1 VRLEDL
7 NWFDVQG
14 YLEQDDRLMLVLG
27 ACEQHA
33 YLSLLTDVRIP
44 LALGDAASQKSGVLL
59 APPLNFGASPYFL
72 DYPGTISLR
81 VSTLNAVV
89 GDLVDSVYRHG
100 FRKLLFL
107 NGHGGNQGV
116 RELLSEKANQLAG
129 LRISW
134 YAWFDS
140 HSVQAILEKH
150 EIKGYHASWFEAFP
164 FNQVGELPDRSK
176 TPPYVPGL
184 LSAAQAREVYGDGSL
199 GGDYRPDPALLDEI
213 FLAAVADILQLLRF
227 EEESGPSREGS

>member
-1 VRLEDL
+1 MENL
-7 NWFDVQG
+7 NWFDVKG

-44 LALGDAASQKSGVLL
+44 LALGDAASQQSGVLL

-89 GDLVDSVYRHG
+89 EDLVSSVYRHG

-107 NGHGGNQGV
+107 NGHGGNHGV
-116 RELLSEKANQLAG
+116 RELLSEQANQRPG

-140 HSVQAILEKH
+140 HSVQQILQDH
-150 EIKGYHASWFEAFP
+150 NIKGYHASWFEAFP
-164 FNQVGELPDRSK
+164 FNQVSELPDGSK
-176 TPPYVPGL
+176 TPPYGPGL
-184 LSAAQAREVYGDGSL
+184 LSAPQAREIYGDGSM
-199 GGDYRPDPALLDEI
+199 GGQYRPDPAVLDEI
-213 FLAAVADILQLLRF
+213 FTTSVEDILHLLRF
-227 EEESGPSREGS
+227 EEGVDHSRNQP